1 MPKFTHPHE
10 FEKVKT
16 ALEAQGLQFAEAS
29 VSWIPQNTIKVE
41 GENAEKLL
49 KMMDSFDDLDDV
61 QDVYSNYEMDEEE
74 MAKIG

>member
-41 GENAEKLL
+41 A
-49 KMMDSFDDLDDV
+49 KMPKSC
-61 QDVYSNYEMDEEE
+61 S
-74 MAKIG
+74 K